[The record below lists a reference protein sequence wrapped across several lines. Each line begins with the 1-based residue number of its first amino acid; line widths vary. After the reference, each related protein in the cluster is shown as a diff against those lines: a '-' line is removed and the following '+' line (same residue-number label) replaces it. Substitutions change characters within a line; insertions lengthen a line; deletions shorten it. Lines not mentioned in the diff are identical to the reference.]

1 MATSIERANG
11 DTVRNRYS
19 LLIAASVASLAI
31 PVAATPAAAA
41 NYESSCLT
49 GGVVVAG
56 ADGGGRWNYASQTKL
71 DPMTLFVTDKKA
83 DGHSVGVRLVTR
95 RSNGTNA
102 YWAWHRL
109 YAGAGNTQSWGTN
122 LTDSAGVR
130 QAWTQVAVFEG
141 DAILQLCVTPTGTNL
156 HW

>member
-1 MATSIERANG
+1 ML
-11 DTVRNRYS
+11 V
-19 LLIAASVASLAI
+19 AAAVASLAI

-41 NYESSCLT
+41 TYENSCFSA
-49 GGVVVAG
+49 GVAVAG
-56 ADGGGRWNYASQTKL
+56 ATGGGQWNYASRTKL
-71 DPMTLFVTDKKA
+71 DPMTLFVTDRKS

-95 RSNGTNA
+95 RSDGSNA

-109 YAGAGNTQSWGTN
+109 YAGVGNSQSWGTN

-141 DAILQLCVTPTGTNL
+141 DAMLQLCGTPVGTNQY
-156 HW
+156 W

>member
-1 MATSIERANG
+1 M
-11 DTVRNRYS
+11 RNLYS
-19 LLIAASVASLAI
+19 LVVAASVASLAI

-41 NYESSCLT
+41 TYENSCFSAN
-49 GGVVVAG
+49 VAIAG
-56 ADGGGRWNYASQTKL
+56 ASGGGRWNYASRTKL
-71 DPMTLFVTDKKA
+71 DPMTLFVTDRKS

-95 RSNGTNA
+95 RSDGSNA

-109 YAGAGNTQSWGTN
+109 SAGAGNSQSWGTN

-141 DAILQLCVTPTGTNL
+141 DAVLQLCVTPVGTNQ